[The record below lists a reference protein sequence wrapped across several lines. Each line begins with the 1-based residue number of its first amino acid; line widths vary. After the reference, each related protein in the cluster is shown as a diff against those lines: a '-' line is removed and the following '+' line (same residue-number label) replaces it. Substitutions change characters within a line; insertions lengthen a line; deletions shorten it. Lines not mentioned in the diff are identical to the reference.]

1 MTRVITLLGKPSV
14 DLDGVPR
21 PPARGR
27 KPWALL
33 AYLVLTGR
41 PQTRERLAEVLFGR
55 ADDPLGALR
64 WNLAELRRLLDLPS
78 ALRGSEIRLD
88 LPPST
93 VVDVSVLVSGSWT
106 EGIALR
112 GLGQDL
118 LTGMTFSGDP
128 IDDWLMLERSRL
140 RAATAS
146 VLREAAA
153 ASLGTGSY
161 ARAVDFA
168 ARLVSLEPF
177 DESGHELLIRG
188 HVAAE
193 QPDQA
198 QAALDRCVHLF
209 RAELG
214 AEPGAAVTAAIHPGR
229 ATPSRPALASSAS
242 ARAQLDLGQAAI
254 AAGAVDTGLD
264 SLRAAVADAKTASD
278 DALIA
283 EALFTLGHALV
294 HAVRGRDGEAAALLH
309 QALERSA
316 GAEQAAIHAACHR
329 ELGYIDMLTA
339 QYDRALRWLAQ
350 ARSLTSDVP
359 GTAWT
364 LAYEAVCYSD
374 TGRYAEALTS
384 LSDCLAQGDET
395 TIPNQTAYALCLL
408 GRIQLLRGDYDTAR
422 RTLQRS
428 LSIAEHHR
436 WAAFMP
442 WPHALLADVELRA
455 GTATGASRD
464 RLDLALDVAQRLGD
478 PCWEGAALRGLAL
491 VDAQGGDVD
500 SAVERLQEAARLCVR
515 LPDGYVWMQA
525 YTLDALCAVGTRGTH
540 RDAPRWV
547 ADLTSLAARSGMKEL
562 LARAYLYR
570 ARLGDTEAARTAG
583 LLADEVENSALDAPV
598 LDPGSMPASASHD
611 RSHA

>member
-14 DLDGVPR
+14 DLDGVRR
-21 PPARGR
+21 PPPRGR

-33 AYLVLTGR
+33 AYLVVTGR
-41 PQTRERLAEVLFGR
+41 PQTRERLAEILFGR

-64 WNLAELRRLLDLPS
+64 WNLAELRRLLDLPD
-78 ALRGSEIRLD
+78 AFRGNEIRLD
-88 LPPST
+88 LPPAA
-93 VVDVSVLVSGSWT
+93 VVDITVLSSGSWT
-106 EGIALR
+106 EGVALP

-118 LTGMTFSGDP
+118 LAGMTFSGDAV
-128 IDDWLMLERSRL
+128 DDWLMLERSRL

-153 ASLGTGSY
+153 ACLGTGSFG
-161 ARAVDFA
+161 RAVELA
-168 ARLVSLEPF
+168 ARLVDLEPF

-193 QPDQA
+193 QHEQA
-198 QAALDRCVHLF
+198 RTALRRCVHLF
-209 RAELG
+209 RSELG
-214 AEPGAAVTAAIHPGR
+214 AEPGAAVTAAMHPGR
-229 ATPSRPALASSAS
+229 TTPSRTLASSAS

-264 SLRAAVADAKTASD
+264 SLRAAAADAKSAGD
-278 DALIA
+278 EALIA
-283 EALFTLGHALV
+283 ETLFTLGHALV

-309 QALERSA
+309 QALERSS
-316 GAEQAAIHAACHR
+316 GTGQSAIHAACHR

-339 QYDRALRWLAQ
+339 QYDRALHWLAQ
-350 ARSLTSDVP
+350 ARALSADRA

-374 TGRYAEALTS
+374 TGRYAEAMTS

-428 LSIAEHHR
+428 LHIAEHHR

-455 GTATGASRD
+455 GTASGESRD
-464 RLDLALDVAQRLGD
+464 RLDLALGVAQRLGD
-478 PCWEGAALRGLAL
+478 PCWEGAAMRGLAL
-491 VDAQGGDVD
+491 VDAQRGDVD
-500 SAVERLQEAARLCVR
+500 TAVERLLEAARLCVR
-515 LPDGYVWMQA
+515 FPDGYVWMQA
-525 YTLDALCAVGTRGTH
+525 YALDALCAVGTRAAH
-540 RDAPRWV
+540 RDAAQWV

-570 ARLGDTEAARTAG
+570 ARLGDAEATRTAR
-583 LLADEVENSALDAPV
+583 LLADEVENAALDAPV
-598 LDPGSMPASASHD
+598 LDPESAAASASHG